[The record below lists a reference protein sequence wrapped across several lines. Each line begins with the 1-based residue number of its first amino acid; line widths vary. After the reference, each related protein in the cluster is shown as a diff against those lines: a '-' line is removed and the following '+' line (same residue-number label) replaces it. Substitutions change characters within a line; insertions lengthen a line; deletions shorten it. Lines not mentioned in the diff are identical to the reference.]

1 MAETF
6 DWLKPSLLWQ
16 PGATDMLRRGF
27 FRPALHE
34 FTTDKFME
42 DFLAAA
48 AAAAPQPLSD
58 TLAKAPAGRTT
69 LKFFQPVHGN
79 FYLTSASLCC
89 HVPGFPDRE
98 VLTGEGE
105 SVFFV
110 LRKKIKGVEHAWDAG
125 EANRGWHPLDDPRA
139 VPEGEERLPLYQART
154 GQGRQIFFGYVPVSS
169 QDTYAAAVTALL
181 PDDHRDDLRL
191 HELDARFIGP
201 LAMTTVNDGST
212 PFESPGRVADPDVQ
226 LRVSV
231 YMLLDL
237 WEYLDQYLPEV
248 AAALRDGTTS
258 QLTGAAGDLANYL
271 FDPTRASFGGT
282 SLTLGAALHEVANDR
297 AALNQPGD
305 ADLVT
310 LGYTNNPSN
319 PSDFTSNYN
328 LNANKL
334 TGLTEDTRLRGRVKA
349 ALEESPETDPGAAPL
364 PKFAPTSGGDLTE
377 PADRYVVRYVYERA
391 QCDPPHLHVS
401 RPTKAF
407 ELAPFFDP
415 DAPGRNIRVG
425 LPVDVSI
432 AGLRKFKKNVGFIM
446 SKELNRK
453 LDSLK
458 GQEKAT
464 LDNEASA
471 SEDFTLDIGWIC
483 SFSLPIITLCAF
495 ILLMIIVILLN
506 LVFWWIPLLKICF
519 PIPLIAKK

>member
-48 AAAAPQPLSD
+48 ASAAPKPLSD
-58 TLAKAPAGRTT
+58 TLARAPAGRST

-98 VLTGEGE
+98 VLAGEGE

-110 LRKKIKGVEHAWDAG
+110 LRKKIEGVEYAWDAG
-125 EANRGWHPLDDPRA
+125 ETNRGWHSLGADPRV
-139 VPEGEERLPLYQART
+139 VPEGEERLPLFQAQT
-154 GQGRQIFFGYVPVSS
+154 GQGRQLFFGYIPVSS
-169 QDTYAAAVTALL
+169 QDTYAAAVTDLL
-181 PDDHRDDLRL
+181 PTGHQDDLRL
-191 HELDARFIGP
+191 HELDSRFIGP
-201 LAMTTVNDGST
+201 LAMTTSEDGST

-226 LRVSV
+226 LRISV

-248 AAALRDGTTS
+248 AAALRDGTTA
-258 QLTGAAGDLANYL
+258 QLAGAARDLTDYL
-271 FDPTRASFGGT
+271 ESNLATFGGT
-282 SLTLGAALHEVANDR
+282 SLTLGDALHKVSNDR
-297 AALNQPGD
+297 DALNQPGD
-305 ADLVT
+305 SDLVA
-310 LGYTNNPSN
+310 LGYTDDPSDPN
-319 PSDFTSNYN
+319 DFTSDYN

-334 TGLTEDTRLRGRVKA
+334 TGLSDTLRLRGRVEA
-349 ALEESPETDPGAAPL
+349 ALLEVPETKPEAAPL
-364 PKFAPTSGGDLTE
+364 PKFAPAGGNDLTE
-377 PADRYVVRYVYERA
+377 PGDQYVLRYVYERA
-391 QCDPPHLHVS
+391 QCDPPHRHLS
-401 RPTKAF
+401 RPTRAF

-446 SKELNRK
+446 SKELNAK
-453 LDSLK
+453 LESLK

-464 LDNEASA
+464 LDNEADPQGVSI
-471 SEDFTLDIGWIC
+471 DIGWIC

-495 ILLMIIVILLN
+495 ILLMIIVIVLN